1 MKDQLQNYKIIN
13 PKTLANDLNAFTF
26 TDYFYRLMLLAKSV
40 FKWNNLP
47 NGIDEKWIEKYL
59 FTEGCCMFF
68 RDDTKG
74 FMVAKAATA
83 GRLNYYDE
91 PRKLRATAYDYIN
104 TKEYKNYMGKD
115 ITPNEF
121 NYEDCVLIR
130 NNDEMIPTAPTIQL
144 YSIRLADISRT
155 IDVNVHAQKTPLII
169 KCSNRQLMTL
179 KQVFKQWTGNEPV
192 IFGDKDLET
201 NEIKVLKTDAPIVFD
216 KLQIQK
222 HAIWNEVMTFLGV
235 NNANMDKRERLVDD
249 EVEANNEQIELS
261 AQVMLKARQRACELI
276 NKLYGL
282 NVSVEMRDLS
292 KWLIKAE
299 NEDIEIEDIE
309 EG

>member
-1 MKDQLQNYKIIN
+1 MGETINNYKIIN
-13 PKTLANDLNAFTF
+13 PKSIAKDLNALTF
-26 TDYFYRLMLLAKSV
+26 TDYFYRLCLLAQSV

-47 NGIDEKWIEKYL
+47 NGIDEKWIERYL
-59 FTEGCCMFF
+59 FTEGSCVFF
-68 RDDTKG
+68 RDDTNG
-74 FMVAKAATA
+74 FMVAKGVTA

-91 PRKLRATAYDYIN
+91 PTKIRPTANNYLKDKI
-104 TKEYKNYMGKD
+104 YKNYQGKD
-115 ITPNEF
+115 IQANEF
-121 NYEDCVLIR
+121 NYSDCVVIR
-130 NNDEMIPTAPTIQL
+130 NNDLMLPTAPTIQL
-144 YSIRLADISRT
+144 YSMRLSDISRT

-216 KLQIQK
+216 KLQQQK
-222 HAIWNEVMTFLGV
+222 HTVWNEVMTFLGV

-249 EVEANNEQIELS
+249 EVQANNEQIELS

-282 NVSVEMRDLS
+282 NISVELRDLS
-292 KWLIKAE
+292 NEATEAE
-299 NEDIEIEDIE
+299 NKDIDLSMYRQ
-309 EG
+309 